1 MMRRSRPAGRV
12 ERRLVL
18 STRMSVSI
26 STCAAQNARRYGL
39 NQSAIADPVLLE
51 QVERLTRALADDDVS
66 DIEICELARRVADAQ
81 IELQQVRYARHQLL
95 SRTMNIP
102 KYDSQ
107 ANLRKKDKMVIR
119 CLRTTGPFTP
129 MPDDVVGFLYSFP
142 EGADKFATIVMDK
155 VRELFLLDRY
165 ERRALSRRKF
175 AIRALDEA
183 KRQRRH

>member
-1 MMRRSRPAGRV
+1 MTSVRKGKTNRANAQA
-12 ERRLVL
+12 
-18 STRMSVSI
+18 STGPRTTRGKVHAS
-26 STCAAQNARRYGL
+26 QNARRHGL
-39 NQSAIADPVLLE
+39 SQSALTDPVVSE
-51 QVERLTRALADDDVS
+51 HVDRLARALAGESADDEVFQ
-66 DIEICELARRVADAQ
+66 LARRTAQ
-81 IELQQVRYARHQLL
+81 AQVEVQQVRYARYQLFL
-95 SRTMNIP
+95 RTMSIP
-102 KYDSQ
+102 GYDSQ

-183 KRQRRH
+183 KRRRRH